1 MIAHTLSRGP
11 RLPHA
16 LLNYIAYG
24 SAILAVLLAVTVA
37 AAHLPRVESALQDE
51 TNNTMDVTKLEQT
64 IDAKALL
71 RQELPDE
78 VYR

>member
-1 MIAHTLSRGP
+1 MIAHTQSGGP
-11 RLPHA
+11 RRPHA

-24 SAILAVLLAVTVA
+24 SAILVALLAVTVA
-37 AAHLPRVESALQDE
+37 AAHLPRGASALQDE
-51 TNNTMDVTKLEQT
+51 THNTVDVIRVEQT
-64 IDAKALL
+64 IDAKALP